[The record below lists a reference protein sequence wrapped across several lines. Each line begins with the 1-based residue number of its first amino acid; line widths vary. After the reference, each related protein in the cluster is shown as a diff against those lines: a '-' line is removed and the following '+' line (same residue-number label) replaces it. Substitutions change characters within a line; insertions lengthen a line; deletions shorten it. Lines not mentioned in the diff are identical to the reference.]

1 MSCRPA
7 CMACSPPLQP
17 CSLNFADSF
26 ARLREPIH
34 RNVSQFKLFL
44 PSSPF
49 AMSSQ
54 ATTAAQVPRTPHPS
68 PTRMATPPPSSAA
81 QHAADK
87 ESHQIH
93 GLNLLAAELDPL
105 PQQTPAA
112 ASSSGAAAS
121 HPPAVTA
128 AAARSSHAP
137 RADPSAMTEE
147 DRQTAKIKQYVR
159 ALTKLQ
165 AAFQKVDISSIEG
178 QQRHTQR
185 ELVHC
190 IGLCCVF

>member
-1 MSCRPA
+1 
-7 CMACSPPLQP
+7 
-17 CSLNFADSF
+17 
-26 ARLREPIH
+26 
-34 RNVSQFKLFL
+34 
-44 PSSPF
+44 
-49 AMSSQ
+49 
-54 ATTAAQVPRTPHPS
+54 
-68 PTRMATPPPSSAA
+68 MATPPPSSAA
-81 QHAADK
+81 QRAADK
-87 ESHQIH
+87 ESQQIL
-93 GLNLLAAELDPL
+93 GLNLVAAELDPL
-105 PQQTPAA
+105 PQQMPAA
-112 ASSSGAAAS
+112 ASSSAAAAS

-128 AAARSSHAP
+128 AAARSSGAP
-137 RADPSAMTEE
+137 RADPSSAMTEE